1 MSISSKPVGVAAALA
16 GISPARTA
24 LAEFSLIDRVALV
37 TGAQRGIGLEMALA
51 LAEAG
56 AVVYCLDLPPN
67 PDEAWHKVQAY
78 AAGLPAV
85 PTPQGERKGRMEYL
99 KADVTNQE
107 EMWNIAQVIAKKEGR
122 LDVCVANAGILGGA
136 ECLDYEAQA
145 FKKIID
151 VNVNGVLF
159 TAQAAG
165 KQMARLGTPGS
176 IIMTGSMSGSIAN
189 KASRDQHWLA
199 YNTSKSA
206 VLQMARSMACELGK
220 SGIRVN
226 SISPGY
232 IYTQMT
238 KDFLDPRPEL
248 MTEWSSQNPLGRLGR
263 PDELR
268 GVTLWLASD
277 ASTFCTGSDIIV
289 DGGHRAW

>member
-1 MSISSKPVGVAAALA
+1 MSTPETPKVGVAAVL
-16 GISPARTA
+16 GGVQPASTA
-24 LAEFSLIDRVALV
+24 LSQFSLRDRVALV
-37 TGAQRGIGLEMALA
+37 TGAGRGIGLEMAFA

-56 AVVYCLDLPPN
+56 AIVYCLDLPPSA
-67 PDEAWHKVQAY
+67 DADFLKVQKY
-78 AAGLPAV
+78 ITSMPSDRPGQPS
-85 PTPQGERKGRMEYL
+85 KSRMEYVNG
-99 KADVTNQE
+99 DVTDQKA
-107 EMWNIAQVIAKKEGR
+107 MWKLAQDIAEKEGR
-122 LDVCVANAGILGGA
+122 LDVCIANAGILAGE
-136 ECLDYEAQA
+136 ECLDYDGEE
-145 FKKIID
+145 FKKLID

-165 KQMARLGTPGS
+165 RQMARLGIPGS
-176 IIMTGSMSGSIAN
+176 IIMTASMSGSIAN
-189 KASRDQHWLA
+189 QGQHWVA

-206 VLQMARSMACELGK
+206 VLQMARSMACELGEK
-220 SGIRVN
+220 KIRVN

-238 KDFLDPRPEL
+238 KNFLDHKSEL
-248 MTEWSSQNPLGRLGR
+248 MKKWSAQNPLGRLGR

-268 GVTLWLASD
+268 GVTVWLASD